1 MIKEYQLN
9 LDLKPI
15 KEFVYDL
22 KKSTTL
28 TAQKSNKGGF
38 QSFIE
43 KEWPSVLT
51 ELEVFIQ
58 KQIPDMH
65 FTSLWYNINGTGHY
79 NDMHYHLLE
88 EGYSGAFYMDVPE
101 PKKMGNI
108 YFETGEE
115 IEPKE
120 NTLLLFPA
128 DLKHG
133 VRPNQSK
140 FVRMSMSF
148 NYLKD
153 KPEDGVLD
161 KMRLLKSGIQPLDNL

>member
-1 MIKEYQLN
+1 MTEREK
-9 LDLKPI
+9 

-58 KQIPDMH
+58 KQIPDMN
-65 FTSLWYNINGTGHY
+65 FINLWYNINGTGHY

-88 EGYSGAFYMDVPE
+88 EGYSGAFYIDVPE

-133 VRPNQSK
+133 VRPNRSK

-148 NYLKD
+148 NYLKV
-153 KPEDGVLD
+153 KPDGRLD
-161 KMRLLKSGIQPLDNL
+161 KMRTLESGIQPLDNL